1 MSPITSTY
9 LRPQNPLTHNTV
21 RCLTSGLSGR
31 EPLLIDPI
39 KAANHAKYAEKY
51 GVVDGVLDMFFNAQQ
66 KPYVTPLGT
75 AVIQTTGVLGLGL
88 TKFEK
93 LTGGVDMA
101 EVGDVIDEMLAN
113 PAVKRIAFQINSP
126 GGTVLG
132 TPELADKVYNIP
144 LPTMSYARELIA
156 SGAYYWGSQADQL
169 LAAPSAYVGSIGV
182 IMVDESYAEYYNQ
195 IGLKMEIF
203 RAGKFKAANI
213 AGEGYTDEMR
223 MLEQERILA
232 MHEQFKQ
239 TVLRTRSFADR
250 ADMEGQVY
258 PGAVAAEKGLV
269 TGLANTFEEALAM
282 FEGSDVK
289 SVKRAATASQKPGK
303 QAKAG
308 QHGKVMSILPRASEL
323 EDEVLDLLTP
333 RQKEM
338 VDGYMEVEELFGPFD
353 QTTGP
358 DGSHYVAE
366 SPFAGEG
373 LLCQNCVFY
382 RGPRGCG
389 IVSGDIDPNG
399 ICKLWVIPR

>member
-1 MSPITSTY
+1 MK
-9 LRPQNPLTHNTV
+9 
-21 RCLTSGLSGR
+21 CLISGLCGQ

-39 KAANHAKYAEKY
+39 KAANHMKYAEKY
-51 GVVDGVLDMFFNAQQ
+51 GVVDGVLDMFFNPQQ
-66 KPYVTPLGT
+66 KPYVTAMGT
-75 AVIQTTGVLGLGL
+75 AVIPVSGSLGLGL

-101 EVGDVIDEMLAN
+101 DVGNSIDEMLAN
-113 PAVKRIAFQINSP
+113 PAVKRIAFQVNSP

-132 TPELADKVYNIP
+132 TPELADKVYNIQ
-144 LPTMSYARELIA
+144 LPTMTYARELIA
-156 SGAYYWGSQADQL
+156 SGAYYAFSQVREL
-169 LAAPSAYVGSIGV
+169 VAAPSAYVGSIGV
-182 IMVDESYAEYYNQ
+182 IMVDESYADYYNQ

-203 RAGKFKAANI
+203 RAGKYKAANVG
-213 AGEGYTDEMR
+213 GEGYTDEMR
-223 MLEQERILA
+223 AMEQERIDA

-258 PGAVAAEKGLV
+258 PGAVAAEKNLV
-269 TGLANTFEEALAM
+269 TGLANTFEDALAM

-289 SVKRAATASQKPGK
+289 SVKRAVVASQKSGK
-303 QAKAG
+303 KAQAIIK
-308 QHGKVMSILPRASEL
+308 HKASEL

-338 VDGYMEVEELFGPFD
+338 VDGYVEVEELFGAFD
-353 QTTGP
+353 QGIGP
-358 DGSHYVAE
+358 DGAHYVAA
-366 SPFAGEG
+366 SPFAAEG

-399 ICKLWVIPR
+399 ICKLWVIPQ